1 MRLFN
6 FVSTLAI
13 VSFSMAGTAQAQTS
27 DTATQEASVEPQD
40 IIVTATKRSER
51 LIEVP
56 LSVSVVD
63 SSTMASQNLVSVQD
77 IVARIPGLAVSAVGG
92 GRVQIAIRGITTG
105 GLNNTTVG
113 ITVDDVPIGGTTNF
127 SYGSWL
133 VPELD
138 PAVIRQVEVLRGPQ
152 GTLYGAASLGGL
164 MRYVTASP
172 RFDRLSGSVS
182 AGAKSVSH
190 GEAGFGVRGAL
201 NVPLGSNVAVLANGY
216 FRRDPGYVDDASRG
230 LRNINRADNWGGR
243 VALGWEPADTLSV
256 KLAALLQKVDG
267 DGTSQIDADSSLQP
281 LAGYNQS
288 NLVSTGPY
296 SRKIQLYTSTIDL
309 DLDFATL
316 TSVTGYSLNDF
327 RSIDDANATFESLA
341 RLATGRTDVGA
352 ISYFSVN
359 SKKFSQEL
367 RLVSP
372 SNQPLEWLIGAF
384 YTNEKNNPFYNLVAS
399 DLATGE
405 IVDEFFPD
413 RYPNSY
419 KEYAAF
425 ASLTYHFN
433 DRFDLQ
439 VGGRYG
445 HNKQVFDESITGPFY
460 DPPYS
465 VHAESDENVFT
476 YSVTPRFRIN
486 PDMTLYGRV
495 ASGYRPGGPNPGAG
509 FGFPA
514 TYSSD
519 STVNYEIGYKA
530 SLFDRMLSLE
540 ASIYRIDWKDI
551 QLQQVDPDTSLA
563 YYVNASKARSRGFEL
578 LATLRPLETLTFVAT
593 LGYTDAELAE
603 DAPFITG
610 SPTKGAPLPL
620 SAPWSSSLA
629 VDHDIPVSGDTTAS
643 LGFTISYL
651 DGRRGNF
658 ASDGQA
664 RYPAFTTADLRASL
678 KRDGWKL
685 SAFASNIFDK
695 RVAVGGARQST
706 GSPVFAININRPRTI
721 GLDLSRSF

>member
-1 MRLFN
+1 MKPLN
-6 FVSTLAI
+6 LASSLAI
-13 VSFSMAGTAQAQTS
+13 VSFAMVSTAQAQTP
-27 DTATQEASVEPQD
+27 DTTTPDASAEPQE

-51 LIEVP
+51 WIEVP
-56 LSVSVVD
+56 LSISVVD
-63 SSTMASQNLVSVQD
+63 ASKMASQNLVSVQD
-77 IVARIPGLAVSAVGG
+77 IVARVPGLAANTVGS

-113 ITVDDVPIGGTTNF
+113 ITIDDVPLGGTTNF

-152 GTLYGAASLGGL
+152 GTLYGASSLGGL

-172 RFDRLSGSVS
+172 RFDRISGSVS
-182 AGAKSVSH
+182 VGARSVSH
-190 GEAGFGVRGAL
+190 GEAGFGGRGAL
-201 NVPLGSNVAVLANGY
+201 NVPLGSNVAVLAHGY
-216 FRRDPGYVDDASRG
+216 FRRDSGYVAAASQG

-243 VALGWEPADTLSV
+243 VALAWEPADTLSV

-267 DGTSQIDADSSLQP
+267 DGTSQIDADSSLRP

-296 SRKIQLYTSTIDL
+296 SRKIQLYTSSIDL

-327 RSIDDANATFESLA
+327 RSIDDANATFQGLA
-341 RLATGRTDVGA
+341 QLATGRSDVGA

-359 SKKFSQEL
+359 SRKFSQEL

-372 SNQPLEWLIGAF
+372 SDRPLEWLIGAF
-384 YTNEKNNPFYNLVAS
+384 YTNEKNKPFYNLVAS
-399 DLATGE
+399 DLVTGE
-405 IVDEFFPD
+405 VVDEFFPD

-433 DRFDLQ
+433 DRLDLQ
-439 VGGRYG
+439 IGGRYG

-476 YSVTPRFRIN
+476 YSITPRFRISPN
-486 PDMTLYGRV
+486 MTLYGRV

-519 STVNYEIGYKA
+519 TTLNYEIGYKA
-530 SLFDRMLSLE
+530 RPE
-540 ASIYRIDWKDI
+540 EHTTE
-551 QLQQVDPDTSLA
+551 LQ
-563 YYVNASKARSRGFEL
+563 
-578 LATLRPLETLTFVAT
+578 
-593 LGYTDAELAE
+593 
-603 DAPFITG
+603 
-610 SPTKGAPLPL
+610 
-620 SAPWSSSLA
+620 
-629 VDHDIPVSGDTTAS
+629 
-643 LGFTISYL
+643 
-651 DGRRGNF
+651 
-658 ASDGQA
+658 
-664 RYPAFTTADLRASL
+664 
-678 KRDGWKL
+678 
-685 SAFASNIFDK
+685 
-695 RVAVGGARQST
+695 
-706 GSPVFAININRPRTI
+706 
-721 GLDLSRSF
+721 